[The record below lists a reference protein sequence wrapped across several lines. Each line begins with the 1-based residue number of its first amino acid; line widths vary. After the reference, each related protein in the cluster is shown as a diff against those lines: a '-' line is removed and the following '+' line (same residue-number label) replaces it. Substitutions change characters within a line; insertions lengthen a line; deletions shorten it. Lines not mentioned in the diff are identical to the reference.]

1 LKFNTF
7 IIDTTKIIKG
17 KLETLSKNKI
27 KWIKSL
33 KLKKNRDNENL
44 FIIEGKKIILETI
57 KFHSNNIKL
66 ICSTEKIK
74 FKNIPSY
81 IIDKNIM
88 KEISSLKTPNNLIAI
103 VKKPIFKNKPSNSL
117 IVVLDNIQDPGN
129 MGSILRTCDW
139 FKVDKVICSK
149 KTVDIFNT
157 KVIQSSMG
165 SIFRIP
171 VEYHYLPDYL
181 KQTKL
186 PIYGTLINEGENIYK
201 NKFIQNE
208 AIIIIGNEG
217 NGISKEII
225 SYINK
230 FITIP
235 RFGKTESL
243 NASIATGI
251 ILSEFR
257 RMN

>member
-1 LKFNTF
+1 M
-7 IIDTTKIIKG
+7 
-17 KLETLSKNKI
+17 ETLSKNKI

-33 KLKKNRDNENL
+33 KLKKNRDNESL
-44 FIIEGKKIILETI
+44 FIIEGEKIILETVR
-57 KFHSNNIKL
+57 FHPDNIIL
-66 ICSTEKIK
+66 ICTTEKIE

-81 IIDKNIM
+81 LVDKKIM
-88 KEISSLKTPNNLIAI
+88 KEISSLKTPNNFIAI
-103 VKKPIFKNKPSNSL
+103 VKKPLFKNKLSNSL
-117 IVVLDNIQDPGN
+117 IVVLDNIQNPGN

-171 VEYHYLPDYL
+171 VEYHDLSVYL
-181 KQTKL
+181 KQNTL
-186 PIYGTLINEGENIYK
+186 PIYGSFINKGENIYI
-201 NKFIQNE
+201 NRFIE
-208 AIIIIGNEG
+208 SKAIFIIGNEG
-217 NGISKEII
+217 SGISKEII
-225 SYINK
+225 PFIKK

-235 RFGKTESL
+235 RFGETESL
-243 NASIATGI
+243 NASVAAGI

>member
-1 LKFNTF
+1 M
-7 IIDTTKIIKG
+7 
-17 KLETLSKNKI
+17 ETLSKNKI

-33 KLKKNRDNENL
+33 KLKKNRDNESL
-44 FIIEGKKIILETI
+44 FIIEGEKIILETV
-57 KFHSNNIKL
+57 KFHPDNIIL
-66 ICSTEKIK
+66 ICTTEKIE

-81 IIDKNIM
+81 LVDKKIM
-88 KEISSLKTPNNLIAI
+88 KEISSLKTPNNFIAI
-103 VKKPIFKNKPSNSL
+103 VKKPLFKNKLSNSL
-117 IVVLDNIQDPGN
+117 IVVLDNIQNPGN

-171 VEYHYLPDYL
+171 VEYHDLSVYL
-181 KQTKL
+181 KQNTL
-186 PIYGTLINEGENIYK
+186 PIYGSFINKGENIYI
-201 NKFIQNE
+201 NRFIE
-208 AIIIIGNEG
+208 SKAIFIIGNEG
-217 NGISKEII
+217 SGISKEII
-225 SYINK
+225 PFIKK

-235 RFGKTESL
+235 RFGETESL
-243 NASIATGI
+243 NASVAAGI